1 MFIKK
6 SGPGLKDIAEK
17 AGLAV
22 PTVSLILNG
31 RSNNYISAKTRERV
45 LAIAHELKYRP
56 RFSGKLLSGQR
67 TRTAAIVLTQAIHIA
82 EPHLQELVLDL
93 IGRLEGMEYAA
104 YVATLG
110 RDALSQL
117 VDLADRGCEAFVFIG
132 RMDEAEDA
140 SSLLKERRLSYIGYN
155 SNLDRSVDSDTP
167 VGVAAL
173 LRHFL
178 DRGRADFKMFLL
190 PEAEAF
196 APNSRAAALHHLF
209 PSDSDEA
216 LRAERFIYMVQPG
229 QDSTSRYEAGMAAT
243 RELLATTPRPGAL
256 FYHTDHHALGGIKAL
271 GEAGLRV
278 GSDVLVAGYNNIEAM
293 RWLPFPASS
302 AAPDLESI
310 TPALLSELLGA
321 GPCRRRIEPKV
332 FLR

>member
-1 MFIKK
+1 MFAKQ

-17 AGLAV
+17 AGLAI

-45 LAIAHELKYRP
+45 LAIARELKYRP
-56 RFSGKLLSGQR
+56 RFSGKLISGQR

-82 EPHLQELVLDL
+82 EPHLQELVLNL

-110 RDALSQL
+110 RDPIAQL
-117 VDLADRGCEAFVFIG
+117 GNLADRGCEAFVLIG
-132 RMDEAEDA
+132 RMDDAEAATE
-140 SSLLKERRLSYIGYN
+140 LFRQRRLSYIGYN
-155 SNLDRSVDSDTP
+155 SNLDRSVDSETP

-178 DRGRADFKMFLL
+178 DCGRTDFKMFLL
-190 PEAEAF
+190 AEAEGF
-196 APNSRAAALHHLF
+196 APNSRSAALLHLF
-209 PSDSDEA
+209 PDDADAA
-216 LRAERFIYMVQPG
+216 LRSDRILFMADAGADAPSRF
-229 QDSTSRYEAGMAAT
+229 EAGFAAT
-243 RELLATTPRPGAL
+243 HTLVSSVPRPGAL

-271 GEAGLRV
+271 SEAGLRV
-278 GSDVLVAGYNNIEAM
+278 GTDVLVAGYNNIEAM

-302 AAPDLESI
+302 AAPDLERLA
-310 TPALLSELLGA
+310 PALLSELLGE